1 MWWWDLEV
9 PPVILKSTLEGKISL
24 HEYSRVAYSYINH
37 LHFIMQLLL
46 ARLPLLKDFLDITQN
61 IMGILDFKI
70 ILWPSV
76 IWAVSIK
83 AQ

>member
-1 MWWWDLEV
+1 M
-9 PPVILKSTLEGKISL
+9 ILKSTLEEKNWPT
-24 HEYSRVAYSYINH
+24 HEYSWVPPRILSVAYSYINH
-37 LHFIMQLLL
+37 LYFIMQLFLALPSLL
-46 ARLPLLKDFLDITQN
+46 EHFLDITQD

-76 IWAVSIK
+76 IWAVSNR